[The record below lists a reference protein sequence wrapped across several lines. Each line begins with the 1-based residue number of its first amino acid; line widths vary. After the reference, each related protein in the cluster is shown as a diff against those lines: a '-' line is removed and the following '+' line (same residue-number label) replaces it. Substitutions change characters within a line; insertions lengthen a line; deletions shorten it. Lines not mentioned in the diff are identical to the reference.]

1 MPLDRVSR
9 PACVSL
15 AIRMAGERLRLCV
28 GWCFAALLR
37 HPPSSWFK
45 TCRRTCS
52 LDSAELSIRPPCVSG
67 WRSIGSFG

>member
-1 MPLDRVSR
+1 MPLDRVHRSSR
-9 PACVSL
+9 VSL
-15 AIRMAGERLRLCV
+15 AIQMDGQRVCV
-28 GWCFAALLR
+28 CGFAALLH
-37 HPPSSWFK
+37 HPLSRWFK